1 MTARARAANTLP
13 AMSLRSRLDVLAFRL
28 SGAGTDA
35 RRALRLAWYR
45 ADREAMAFA
54 LMIGTVL
61 LVLGLGLHAVFE
73 RHARAQVLAR
83 EHEARNLQCLAMNVY
98 YESRGEPED
107 GQYAVAEVTMN
118 RLASSR
124 YPDSV
129 CAVVYEKRWD
139 VIRERYVSA
148 FSWTEFYSVPEP
160 EGEAWTQ
167 AQRVARDVYH
177 GRAQPRV
184 EGATFYHATYMR
196 PSWARK
202 QTRIARIG
210 RHVFYR

>member
-1 MTARARAANTLP
+1 MKLRYRLEEIGFRAAS
-13 AMSLRSRLDVLAFRL
+13 AWA
-28 SGAGTDA
+28 DA
-35 RRALRLAWYR
+35 RRGARLAWYR

-54 LMIGTVL
+54 LMMGATL
-61 LVLGLGLHAVFE
+61 LVFGVALHSVFQRHEE
-73 RHARAQVLAR
+73 RRAQAVALEQRNVECLAR
-83 EHEARNLQCLAMNVY
+83 NVYHEAR
-98 YESRGEPED
+98 GEPLE

-129 CAVVYEKRWD
+129 CAVVHEKRWD
-139 VIRERYVSA
+139 AIRKRYVSA

-160 EGEAWTQ
+160 EGEAWAL
-167 AQRVARDVYH
+167 AQKVAEDVYH
-177 GRAQPRV
+177 RRVPPRV
-184 EGATFYHATYMR
+184 DGATFYHATYIK

-202 QTRIARIG
+202 QERVTRIG